1 MKSYSA
7 NILKEIPLRLVLIVP
22 FVLQIVGAVG
32 LVGYL
37 SYYTGEKVVE
47 NMAKQLITEISDHI
61 DQSLDDYLEHL
72 IQTSENNVA
81 LIKLG
86 IMNYQD
92 LATVKNYFWRQL
104 QIIDHINDVAIAT
117 EKNRFLA
124 VAKQK
129 DGSGMIILRDQS
141 TNYKWNTY
149 FTDNLGNY
157 NQSKNIINSQ
167 TEPSEDTRSSH
178 WYQTAKNAAGEGIWH
193 FIVSRNNHNEPTLI
207 IGYLLAFFDQNNT
220 FQGVVSTS
228 VPLSQLEDFLRKL
241 KIGKTGQAFIL
252 ERSGLLVASS
262 TGEDPFLLGLSTSF
276 NFSKPDNL
284 SKYRLNTLNSRND
297 LTRETTQN
305 LLAHFQGI
313 ERITTKQNL
322 IFVSKNGQRHF
333 VEVIPA
339 SVDRNLDWLT
349 VVVIPETDFFEE
361 IKNNIDLTIV
371 LCGLTLLIST
381 GMGFLTTRCV
391 NKSILQLNRATQALE
406 LANCQPFWR
415 ESDLALME
423 VKCIKELVNLSNS
436 FKRMAIQLQSS
447 LITLEER
454 VEQRTAELFIAKEKA
469 EIANQA
475 KSEFLANMSHELR
488 TPLNGIL
495 GYAQILSRTQL
506 TQEQQRGIAVI
517 YQCGTH
523 LLTLI
528 NDILDIA
535 KIEARKME
543 LDPVPCYLPS
553 LLQGVAEIARIKAEE
568 KSLDFIYEL
577 AENMPSGV
585 ILDEKRV
592 RQILLNLLNNAI
604 KFTNRG
610 QVIFRGIISDNE
622 IKTLTSSSVKIKF
635 QVEDT
640 GIGMNGEELTRIF
653 MPFEQTG
660 TSKQKTEGTGLGLA
674 ISKSFVEMMGS
685 HLEVRSELG
694 IGTLFEF
701 EIQCS
706 LADNWAKANTMTN
719 LGQIVGYSGQR
730 RQILVVDDR
739 WENRSVIVSLLA
751 PLGFIVIEA
760 NNGEEALQ
768 KAIENPPDLIISD
781 LKMPIMDGWEML
793 TQIRELAELRNTIV
807 IISSASVFD
816 ADRQKSLL
824 IGGQGFLPK
833 PVKTEE
839 LYWILAQQLH
849 LNWIYA
855 ESMTNDTK
863 TSMEVTDTEMV
874 VPPAS
879 DLTILLEYAM
889 KGQIREINHELNR
902 LEQSGEIY
910 RPFIDKMTLM
920 LRGYKIVKIRE
931 FLQNISKQK
940 TSLPK

>member
-1 MKSYSA
+1 MKSHSP

-32 LVGYL
+32 LVSYL
-37 SYYTGEKVVE
+37 SYYTGGKVVE
-47 NMAKQLITEISDHI
+47 NMAKELIAEISDHI
-61 DQSLDDYLEHL
+61 DQGLNDYLEHL
-72 IQTSENNVA
+72 IQTSENNAA

-104 QIIDHINDVAIAT
+104 QIVDQINDAAITT
-117 EKNRFLA
+117 EQQRFLA

-129 DGSGMIILRDQS
+129 DGSAMIILRDQS

-157 NQSKNIINSQ
+157 DQSKNIISSQ
-167 TEPSEDTRSSH
+167 TKFSKDIRSSN
-178 WYQTAKNAAGEGIWH
+178 WYQAAKNAAGEGIWH
-193 FIVSRNNHNEPTLI
+193 FVVSRNNHNEPILI
-207 IGYLLAFFDQNNT
+207 IAYLLAFFDQNNT

-228 VPLSQLEDFLRKL
+228 IPLSQLEDFLRKL

-339 SVDRNLDWLT
+339 SVHRNLDWLT

-361 IKNNIDLTIV
+361 IKKNIDWNIILYGLTIM
-371 LCGLTLLIST
+371 ISA
-381 GMGFLTTRCV
+381 GIGFMITRCV
-391 NKSILQLNRATQALE
+391 TKSILQLNKATQTLE
-406 LANCQPFWR
+406 LANCQPFWK

-423 VKCIKELVNLSNS
+423 IKCIKELVNLSNS
-436 FKRMAIQLQSS
+436 FKKMAIQLQSS
-447 LITLEER
+447 LITLEDKVQER
-454 VEQRTAELFIAKEKA
+454 TTELIIAKEKA

-495 GYAQILSRTQL
+495 GYAQILGRTQL

-577 AENMPSGV
+577 VGNIPSGV

-592 RQILLNLLNNAI
+592 RQVLLNLLNNAV

-610 QVIFRGIISDNE
+610 KVIFRVIIDDNE
-622 IKTLTSSSVKIKF
+622 TKTLTSSDVKIKF
-635 QVEDT
+635 QVKDT
-640 GIGMNGEELTRIF
+640 GIGMNCEELQRIF

-674 ISKSFVEMMGS
+674 ISKTFVEMMGS
-685 HLEVRSELG
+685 QLEVKSELG

-701 EIQCS
+701 DIQCS
-706 LADNWAKANTMTN
+706 LANNWAKANTMTN
-719 LGQIVGYSGQR
+719 LGQIVGYAGRR

-739 WENRSVIVSLLA
+739 WENRSVIFSLLA
-751 PLGFIVIEA
+751 PLGFIVMEA
-760 NNGEEALQ
+760 NHGEEALQ
-768 KAIENPPDLIISD
+768 KAMENPPDLIISD

-793 TQIRELAELRNTIV
+793 TQIRELAELRDTIV

-816 ADRQKSLL
+816 TDRQKSL
-824 IGGQGFLPK
+824 ISGGQGFLPK
-833 PVKTEE
+833 PVKAEE

-855 ESMTNDTK
+855 ESAVNDTEI
-863 TSMEVTDTEMV
+863 SVSFTDKEIV
-874 VPPAS
+874 VPPAA
-879 DLTILLEYAM
+879 DLAILLEYAM
-889 KGQIREINHELNR
+889 QGQIREITHELNR
-902 LEQSGEIY
+902 LEQNGEVY
-910 RPFIDKMTLM
+910 QPFIDKMTLM
-920 LRGYKIVKIRE
+920 VQGYKIVKIRE
-931 FLQNISKQK
+931 FLQNVSKQ
-940 TSLPK
+940 

>member
-1 MKSYSA
+1 MKSFSA
-7 NILKEIPLRLVLIVP
+7 NILKQIPLRLVLIVP
-22 FVLQIVGAVG
+22 FILQTVGSFG
-32 LVGYL
+32 IVGYL
-37 SYYTGEKVVE
+37 SYNSGEKAIQK
-47 NMAKQLITEISDHI
+47 MAKQLITEIADRI
-61 DQSLDDYLEHL
+61 DQNLANHLEHPM
-72 IQTSENNVA
+72 QTSENNAA

-86 IMNYQD
+86 ILNYQD
-92 LATVKNYFWRQL
+92 LPTVKSYFWQQL
-104 QIIDHINDVAIAT
+104 QIINNISSVVIST
-117 EKNRFLA
+117 EEKRFFA
-124 VAKQK
+124 VDKQD
-129 DGSGMIILRDQS
+129 DGSPMIILRDQS

-149 FTDNLGNY
+149 STDNLGNY
-157 NQSKNIINSQ
+157 DRSKNIINSE
-167 TEPSEDTRSSH
+167 TEPSEDTKSSN
-178 WYQTAKNAAGEGIWH
+178 WYQSAKKAAGRGIWH
-193 FIVSRNNHNEPTLI
+193 FAISESEHGQPALMAC
-207 IGYLLAFFDQNNT
+207 YLLAFFDQNNT
-220 FQGVVSTS
+220 FQGVISTNLT
-228 VPLSQLEDFLRKL
+228 LSQLGDFLQKL
-241 KIGKTGQAFIL
+241 KMGKTGQAFIL
-252 ERSGLLVASS
+252 EPNGLLIASS
-262 TGEDPFLLGLSTSF
+262 TGESPFLPSLSTSL
-276 NFSKPDNL
+276 NFQKQYNL
-284 SKYRLNTLNSRND
+284 SNYRLKALNSRND
-297 LTRETTQN
+297 MTRETTQK
-305 LLAHFQGI
+305 LLTHFGGI
-313 ERITTKQNL
+313 DQIKTRQYFM
-322 IFVSKNGQRHF
+322 FVSKNGQRNF
-333 VEVIPA
+333 VEVMPL
-339 SVDRNLDWLT
+339 SGTKNLDWLT
-349 VVVIPETDFFEE
+349 VVVVPETDFMEE
-361 IKNNIDLTIV
+361 IRENIDWTIV
-371 LCGLTLLIST
+371 LCSLTLIVT
-381 GMGFLTTRCV
+381 MGMGILTTRCI
-391 NKSILQLNRATQALE
+391 NKSFLQLNRATEALE

-415 ESDLALME
+415 ESDIAVME
-423 VKCIKELVNLSNS
+423 IKCVKELVNLSNS

-454 VEQRTAELFIAKEKA
+454 VTERTAELVIAKEKA

-506 TQEQQRGIAVI
+506 NQEQQRGITVI

-528 NDILDIA
+528 NDVLDIA

-610 QVIFRGIISDNE
+610 QVIFRVIISDNDL
-622 IKTLTSSSVKIKF
+622 KTLTSSSVTIKF

-640 GIGMNGEELTRIF
+640 GIGMNSEELKRIF

-674 ISKSFVEMMGS
+674 ISKSLVEMMGS
-685 HLEVRSELG
+685 HLEVKSELG

-701 EIQCS
+701 EIQSS
-706 LADNWAKANTMTN
+706 LADNWVKANTMTN
-719 LGQIVGYSGQR
+719 LGQIVGYSGYR
-730 RQILVVDDR
+730 RKILVVDDR

-760 NNGEEALQ
+760 HHGEEALK

-816 ADRQKSLL
+816 TDRQKSLL

-833 PVKTEE
+833 PVKAEE

-855 ESMTNDTK
+855 ESTINDTK
-863 TSMEVTDTEMV
+863 ISAEVTDTEMV

-879 DLTILLEYAM
+879 DLAILLAYAM
-889 KGQIREINHELNR
+889 QGQIREITQELKR
-902 LEQSGEIY
+902 LEQSDEIY
-910 RPFIDKMTLM
+910 GQFIDKMSLM

-931 FLQNISKQK
+931 FLQNVSKQK

>member
-47 NMAKQLITEISDHI
+47 NMARQLITEISDHI

-72 IQTSENNVA
+72 IQTSENNAA

-104 QIIDHINDVAIAT
+104 QIIDHINDVSITT
-117 EKNRFLA
+117 EQNRFLA

-157 NQSKNIINSQ
+157 NRSKNIINSE
-167 TEPSEDTRSSH
+167 TEPSADTRSSH
-178 WYQTAKNAAGEGIWH
+178 WYQGAKNAAGEGIWH
-193 FIVSRNNHNEPTLI
+193 FIVSINNHNEPTLI
-207 IGYLLAFFDQNNT
+207 IGYLLPFFDQNNT

-284 SKYRLNTLNSRND
+284 SKSRLNTLNSRND

-313 ERITTKQNL
+313 DRITTKQNL

-361 IKNNIDLTIV
+361 IKKNIDLTIV

-423 VKCIKELVNLSNS
+423 VKCIKELVNLSHS

-454 VEQRTAELFIAKEKA
+454 VEQRTTELFIAKEKA

-495 GYAQILSRTQL
+495 GYA
-506 TQEQQRGIAVI
+506 
-517 YQCGTH
+517 
-523 LLTLI
+523 
-528 NDILDIA
+528 
-535 KIEARKME
+535 
-543 LDPVPCYLPS
+543 
-553 LLQGVAEIARIKAEE
+553 
-568 KSLDFIYEL
+568 
-577 AENMPSGV
+577 
-585 ILDEKRV
+585 
-592 RQILLNLLNNAI
+592 
-604 KFTNRG
+604 
-610 QVIFRGIISDNE
+610 
-622 IKTLTSSSVKIKF
+622 
-635 QVEDT
+635 
-640 GIGMNGEELTRIF
+640 
-653 MPFEQTG
+653 
-660 TSKQKTEGTGLGLA
+660 
-674 ISKSFVEMMGS
+674 
-685 HLEVRSELG
+685 
-694 IGTLFEF
+694 
-701 EIQCS
+701 
-706 LADNWAKANTMTN
+706 
-719 LGQIVGYSGQR
+719 
-730 RQILVVDDR
+730 
-739 WENRSVIVSLLA
+739 
-751 PLGFIVIEA
+751 
-760 NNGEEALQ
+760 
-768 KAIENPPDLIISD
+768 
-781 LKMPIMDGWEML
+781 
-793 TQIRELAELRNTIV
+793 
-807 IISSASVFD
+807 
-816 ADRQKSLL
+816 
-824 IGGQGFLPK
+824 
-833 PVKTEE
+833 
-839 LYWILAQQLH
+839 
-849 LNWIYA
+849 
-855 ESMTNDTK
+855 
-863 TSMEVTDTEMV
+863 
-874 VPPAS
+874 
-879 DLTILLEYAM
+879 
-889 KGQIREINHELNR
+889 
-902 LEQSGEIY
+902 
-910 RPFIDKMTLM
+910 
-920 LRGYKIVKIRE
+920 
-931 FLQNISKQK
+931 
-940 TSLPK
+940 

>member
-1 MKSYSA
+1 MKSYST
-7 NILKEIPLRLVLIVP
+7 NILKEISLRLVLIIP

-32 LVGYL
+32 LVSYL
-37 SYYTGEKVVE
+37 SYYTGGKVVE
-47 NMAKQLITEISDHI
+47 NMAKELIAEISDHI
-61 DQSLDDYLEHL
+61 DQGLNDYLEHL
-72 IQTSENNVA
+72 IQTSENNA
-81 LIKLG
+81 SLIKLG

-104 QIIDHINDVAIAT
+104 QIVDQINDAAITT
-117 EKNRFLA
+117 EQQRFLA

-129 DGSGMIILRDQS
+129 DGSAVIILRDQS
-141 TNYKWNTY
+141 TNYKLNTY
-149 FTDNLGNY
+149 FTDNIGNY
-157 NQSKNIINSQ
+157 DQSKNIISSQ
-167 TEPSEDTRSSH
+167 TKFSKDIRSSN
-178 WYQTAKNAAGEGIWH
+178 WYQAAKNAAGEGIWH
-193 FIVSRNNHNEPTLI
+193 FVVSRNNHNEPILI
-207 IGYLLAFFDQNNT
+207 IAYLLAFFDQNNT

-228 VPLSQLEDFLRKL
+228 IPLSQLEDFLRKL

-313 ERITTKQNL
+313 ERITTKQNF
-322 IFVSKNGQRHF
+322 IFVSKNGQRYF
-333 VEVIPA
+333 VETIPA
-339 SVDRNLDWLT
+339 SVHRNLDWLT
-349 VVVIPETDFFEE
+349 VVVIPEADFFEE
-361 IKNNIDLTIV
+361 IKKNIGWNIILYGLTI
-371 LCGLTLLIST
+371 LISA
-381 GMGFLTTRCV
+381 GIGFMITRCV
-391 NKSILQLNRATQALE
+391 TKSILQLNKATEALE
-406 LANCQPFWR
+406 LANCQPFWK
-415 ESDLALME
+415 ESDIALME
-423 VKCIKELVNLSNS
+423 IKFIKELVNLSNS

-454 VEQRTAELFIAKEKA
+454 VEERTAELVIAKEKA

-506 TQEQQRGIAVI
+506 TQEQQRGITVI
-517 YQCGTH
+517 YQCGNH

-528 NDILDIA
+528 NDVLDIA

-568 KSLDFIYEL
+568 KSLDFIDEL

-585 ILDEKRV
+585 IIDEKRV
-592 RQILLNLLNNAI
+592 RQVLLNLLNNAI

-610 QVIFRGIISDNE
+610 QVIFRVIINDND
-622 IKTLTSSSVKIKF
+622 IKTLTSSFVKIKF

-640 GIGMNGEELTRIF
+640 GIGMNCEELKRIF
-653 MPFEQTG
+653 LPFEQTG

-674 ISKSFVEMMGS
+674 ISKSLVEMMGS
-685 HLEVRSELG
+685 HLEVKSKLG

-706 LADNWAKANTMTN
+706 LADNWAKANTRTN
-719 LGQIVGYSGQR
+719 LGEIVGYSGR
-730 RQILVVDDR
+730 CRQILVVDDR

-751 PLGFIVIEA
+751 PLGFVVIEA
-760 NNGEEALQ
+760 KHGEEALQ

-793 TQIRELAELRNTIV
+793 TQIRELADLRNTIV

-816 ADRQKSLL
+816 TDRQKSLAA
-824 IGGQGFLPK
+824 GGQGFLPK
-833 PVKTEE
+833 PVKAEE

-855 ESMTNDTK
+855 ETV
-863 TSMEVTDTEMV
+863 VTDTQSSVKITNTEMV

-879 DLTILLEYAM
+879 DLAILLEYAM
-889 KGQIREINHELNR
+889 QGQIRELQQELNR
-902 LEQSGEIY
+902 VEQSGEIY

-931 FLQNISKQK
+931 FLQNVSKQ
-940 TSLPK
+940 

>member
-1 MKSYSA
+1 MKSHSP

-22 FVLQIVGAVG
+22 FVLQIVAAVG

-37 SYYTGEKVVE
+37 SYYTGGRVLE
-47 NMAKQLITEISDHI
+47 NMAKELIAEVADHI
-61 DQSLDDYLEHL
+61 DQRLNDYLEHL
-72 IQTSENNVA
+72 IQTNENNA
-81 LIKLG
+81 DLIKLG

-104 QIIDHINDVAIAT
+104 QIIDQINDVAITT
-117 EKNRFLA
+117 EQKRFLA

-129 DGSGMIILRDQS
+129 DGFPMIILRDQS

-157 NQSKNIINSQ
+157 DRSKNIISSQ
-167 TEPSEDTRSSH
+167 TKFSEDTRSSN
-178 WYQTAKNAAGEGIWH
+178 WYQAAKNAAGEGIWH
-193 FIVSRNNHNEPTLI
+193 FVVSRNNHNEPILI
-207 IGYLLAFFDQNNT
+207 IAYLLAFFDQNNT

-228 VPLSQLEDFLRKL
+228 IPVSQLEDFLENL
-241 KIGKTGQAFIL
+241 KIGQTGQAFIL
-252 ERSGLLVASS
+252 ERNGLLIASS
-262 TGEDPFLLGLSTSF
+262 TGEDSFLLGLSTSF

-339 SVDRNLDWLT
+339 SVHRNLDWLT

-361 IKNNIDLTIV
+361 IKKNIDWNIVWYGLTIM
-371 LCGLTLLIST
+371 ISA
-381 GMGFLTTRCV
+381 GIGFMITRCV
-391 NKSILQLNRATQALE
+391 TKSILQLNKATQTLE
-406 LANCQPFWR
+406 LANCQPFWK

-423 VKCIKELVNLSNS
+423 IKCIKELVNLSNS
-436 FKRMAIQLQSS
+436 FKKMAIQLQSS
-447 LITLEER
+447 LITLEDKVQER
-454 VEQRTAELFIAKEKA
+454 TTELIIAKEKA

-495 GYAQILSRTQL
+495 GYAQILGRTQL

-577 AENMPSGV
+577 VGNMPSGV

-592 RQILLNLLNNAI
+592 RQVLLNLLNNAV

-610 QVIFRGIISDNE
+610 KVIFRVIIDDNE
-622 IKTLTSSSVKIKF
+622 IKKLTSSYVKIKF
-635 QVEDT
+635 QVKDT
-640 GIGMNGEELTRIF
+640 GIGMNCEELQRIF
-653 MPFEQTG
+653 MPFEQIG

-685 HLEVRSELG
+685 QLEVNSELG

-706 LADNWAKANTMTN
+706 LADNWAKANTLTN

-751 PLGFIVIEA
+751 PLGFIVMEA
-760 NNGEEALQ
+760 NHGEEALQ
-768 KAIENPPDLIISD
+768 KAMENPPDLIISD

-793 TQIRELAELRNTIV
+793 TQIRELAELRDTIV

-816 ADRQKSLL
+816 TDRQKSL
-824 IGGQGFLPK
+824 ISGGQGFLPK
-833 PVKTEE
+833 PVKAEE

-855 ESMTNDTK
+855 ESA
-863 TSMEVTDTEMV
+863 VTDTEISVSVTDKEIV
-874 VPPAS
+874 VPPAA
-879 DLTILLEYAM
+879 DLAILLEYAM
-889 KGQIREINHELNR
+889 QGQIREITHELKR
-902 LEQSGEIY
+902 LEQNGEVY
-910 RPFIDKMTLM
+910 QPFIDKMTLM
-920 LRGYKIVKIRE
+920 VQGYKIVKIRE
-931 FLQNISKQK
+931 FLQNVSKQ
-940 TSLPK
+940 

>member
-1 MKSYSA
+1 MKKYSA
-7 NILKEIPLRLVLIVP
+7 NIQKEIPLRLVLIIP

-37 SYYTGEKVVE
+37 SYFTGEKVVE

-61 DQSLDDYLEHL
+61 DQSLDDYLEYP
-72 IQTSENNVA
+72 IQTSKNNAA

-86 IMNYQD
+86 ILNYQN
-92 LATVKNYFWRQL
+92 LATVKSYFWQQL
-104 QIIDHINDVAIAT
+104 QIVDQINNVAIAT
-117 EKNRFLA
+117 EQNRFFA
-124 VAKQK
+124 VAKQE
-129 DGSGMIILRDQS
+129 DGSAMIILRDQS
-141 TNYKWNTY
+141 TNYKWNSY
-149 FTDNLGNY
+149 FADNLGNY
-157 NQSKNIINSQ
+157 DQSKNIINSE
-167 TEPSEDTRSSH
+167 TEPSEDTRSSN
-178 WYQTAKNAAGEGIWH
+178 WYQAAKNAAGSGIWQLV
-193 FIVSRNNHNEPTLI
+193 ISESNHSKPTLI
-207 IGYLLAFFDQNNT
+207 IGYLLPFFDQNNT
-220 FQGVVSTS
+220 FQGVVSTLIS
-228 VPLSQLEDFLRKL
+228 LSQLEDFLGKL

-252 ERSGLLVASS
+252 EPSGLLIASS

-276 NFSKPDNL
+276 NFRKPDNL
-284 SKYRLNTLNSRND
+284 SKYRLNALNSRND
-297 LTRETTQN
+297 LTQETTQN
-305 LLAHFQGI
+305 LLAHLRGI
-313 ERITTKQNL
+313 ERITTKQNF
-322 IFVSKNGQRHF
+322 IFVSKNGQRNF

-339 SVDRNLDWLT
+339 SGNKNLDWLT
-349 VVVIPETDFFEE
+349 VVVVPETDFMEA
-361 IKNNIDLTIV
+361 IQKNIDWTIV

-381 GMGFLTTRCV
+381 GMGFLTSRCV
-391 NKSILQLNRATQALE
+391 NKSILQLNRATQSLQ
-406 LANCQPFWR
+406 LANCQPFWK

-454 VEQRTAELFIAKEKA
+454 VQERTAELFIAKEKA

-610 QVIFRGIISDNE
+610 QVIFRVIISDHD

-640 GIGMNGEELTRIF
+640 GIGMNREELTRIF

-739 WENRSVIVSLLA
+739 WENRSVILSLLA

-781 LKMPIMDGWEML
+781 MKMPIMDGWEML

-833 PVKTEE
+833 PVKAEE

-849 LNWIYA
+849 LSWIYA

-889 KGQIREINHELNR
+889 QGQIREINHELNR

-931 FLQNISKQK
+931 FLQNVSKQK

>member
-1 MKSYSA
+1 MKSHSP

-22 FVLQIVGAVG
+22 FVLQIVAAVG

-37 SYYTGEKVVE
+37 SYYTGGRVLE
-47 NMAKQLITEISDHI
+47 NMAKELIAEVADHI
-61 DQSLDDYLEHL
+61 DQRLNDYLEHL
-72 IQTSENNVA
+72 IQTNENNA
-81 LIKLG
+81 DLIKLG

-104 QIIDHINDVAIAT
+104 QIIDQINDVAITT
-117 EKNRFLA
+117 EQKRFLA

-129 DGSGMIILRDQS
+129 DGFPMIILRDQS

-157 NQSKNIINSQ
+157 DRSKNIISSQ
-167 TEPSEDTRSSH
+167 TKFSEDTRSSN
-178 WYQTAKNAAGEGIWH
+178 WYQAAKNAAGEGIWH
-193 FIVSRNNHNEPTLI
+193 LIVSKNNHNKPTLI
-207 IGYLLAFFDQNNT
+207 IAYLLAFFDQNNT

-228 VPLSQLEDFLRKL
+228 IPVSQLEDFLENL
-241 KIGKTGQAFIL
+241 KIGQTGQAFIL
-252 ERSGLLVASS
+252 ERNGLLIASS
-262 TGEDPFLLGLSTSF
+262 TGEDSFLLGLSTSF

-284 SKYRLNTLNSRND
+284 SKYRLNPLNSRND

-305 LLAHFQGI
+305 IIAHFGGI
-313 ERITTKQNL
+313 DRITTKQNL

-339 SVDRNLDWLT
+339 SVHRNLDWLT

-361 IKNNIDLTIV
+361 IKKNIDWNIILYGLTIM
-371 LCGLTLLIST
+371 ISA
-381 GMGFLTTRCV
+381 GIGFMITRCV
-391 NKSILQLNRATQALE
+391 TKSILQLNKATQTLE
-406 LANCQPFWR
+406 LANCQPFWK

-423 VKCIKELVNLSNS
+423 IKCIKELVNLSNS
-436 FKRMAIQLQSS
+436 FKKMAIQLQSS

-454 VEQRTAELFIAKEKA
+454 VQERTTELIIAKEKA

-495 GYAQILSRTQL
+495 GYAQILGRTQL

-577 AENMPSGV
+577 VGNMPSGV

-592 RQILLNLLNNAI
+592 RQVLLNLLNNAV

-610 QVIFRGIISDNE
+610 KVIFRVIIDDNE
-622 IKTLTSSSVKIKF
+622 IKKLTSSYVKIKF
-635 QVEDT
+635 QVKDT
-640 GIGMNGEELTRIF
+640 GIGMNCEELQRIF
-653 MPFEQTG
+653 MPFEQIG

-685 HLEVRSELG
+685 QLEVNSELG

-706 LADNWAKANTMTN
+706 LADNWAKANTLTN

-751 PLGFIVIEA
+751 PLGFIVMEA
-760 NNGEEALQ
+760 NHGEEALQ
-768 KAIENPPDLIISD
+768 KAMENPPDLIISD

-793 TQIRELAELRNTIV
+793 TQIRELAELRDTIV

-816 ADRQKSLL
+816 TDRQKSL
-824 IGGQGFLPK
+824 ISGGQGFLPK
-833 PVKTEE
+833 PVKAEE

-855 ESMTNDTK
+855 ESA
-863 TSMEVTDTEMV
+863 VTDTEISVSVTDKEIV
-874 VPPAS
+874 VPPAA
-879 DLTILLEYAM
+879 DLAILLEYAM
-889 KGQIREINHELNR
+889 QGQIREITHELKR
-902 LEQSGEIY
+902 LEQNGEVY
-910 RPFIDKMTLM
+910 QPFIDKMTLM
-920 LRGYKIVKIRE
+920 VQGYKIVKIRE
-931 FLQNISKQK
+931 FLQNVSKQ
-940 TSLPK
+940 

>member
-1 MKSYSA
+1 
-7 NILKEIPLRLVLIVP
+7 
-22 FVLQIVGAVG
+22 
-32 LVGYL
+32 
-37 SYYTGEKVVE
+37 
-47 NMAKQLITEISDHI
+47 
-61 DQSLDDYLEHL
+61 
-72 IQTSENNVA
+72 
-81 LIKLG
+81 
-86 IMNYQD
+86 
-92 LATVKNYFWRQL
+92 
-104 QIIDHINDVAIAT
+104 
-117 EKNRFLA
+117 
-124 VAKQK
+124 
-129 DGSGMIILRDQS
+129 
-141 TNYKWNTY
+141 
-149 FTDNLGNY
+149 
-157 NQSKNIINSQ
+157 
-167 TEPSEDTRSSH
+167 
-178 WYQTAKNAAGEGIWH
+178 
-193 FIVSRNNHNEPTLI
+193 
-207 IGYLLAFFDQNNT
+207 
-220 FQGVVSTS
+220 
-228 VPLSQLEDFLRKL
+228 
-241 KIGKTGQAFIL
+241 
-252 ERSGLLVASS
+252 
-262 TGEDPFLLGLSTSF
+262 
-276 NFSKPDNL
+276 
-284 SKYRLNTLNSRND
+284 
-297 LTRETTQN
+297 
-305 LLAHFQGI
+305 
-313 ERITTKQNL
+313 
-322 IFVSKNGQRHF
+322 
-333 VEVIPA
+333 
-339 SVDRNLDWLT
+339 
-349 VVVIPETDFFEE
+349 
-361 IKNNIDLTIV
+361 
-371 LCGLTLLIST
+371 
-381 GMGFLTTRCV
+381 
-391 NKSILQLNRATQALE
+391 
-406 LANCQPFWR
+406 
-415 ESDLALME
+415 ME

-454 VEQRTAELFIAKEKA
+454 VAERTAELFIAKEKA

-495 GYAQILSRTQL
+495 GYAQILNRTQL
-506 TQEQQRGIAVI
+506 THEQQRGIAVI

-528 NDILDIA
+528 NDVLDIA

-610 QVIFRGIISDNE
+610 KVIFRVIISDHD

-640 GIGMNGEELTRIF
+640 GIGMNSEELTRIF

-706 LADNWAKANTMTN
+706 LADNWVKANTLTN
-719 LGQIVGYSGQR
+719 LGQIVGYSGYR
-730 RQILVVDDR
+730 RKILVVDDR

-760 NNGEEALQ
+760 HHGEEALQ

-816 ADRQKSLL
+816 TDRQKSLI

-833 PVKTEE
+833 PVKAEE

-855 ESMTNDTK
+855 ESVTNGTK
-863 TSMEVTDTEMV
+863 ISMEVTDTEMV

-879 DLTILLEYAM
+879 DLAILLKYAIQ
-889 KGQIREINHELNR
+889 GQIREITQELKR
-902 LEQSGEIY
+902 LEQSDEIY

-920 LRGYKIVKIRE
+920 LQAYKIVKIRE
-931 FLQNISKQK
+931 FLQNVSKQK

>member
-47 NMAKQLITEISDHI
+47 NMAKQLVAEISDHI
-61 DQSLDDYLEHL
+61 DQNLDDYLEHP
-72 IQTSENNVA
+72 IQTSENNAA

-86 IMNYQD
+86 ILNYQN
-92 LATVKNYFWRQL
+92 LAAVKSYFWQQL
-104 QIIDHINDVAIAT
+104 QIVDQIDNIAIAT
-117 EKNRFLA
+117 EQNRFFA
-124 VAKQK
+124 VAKQE
-129 DGSGMIILRDQS
+129 DGSAMIILRDQS
-141 TNYKWNTY
+141 TNYKWNSY
-149 FTDNLGNY
+149 FADNLGNY
-157 NQSKNIINSQ
+157 DRSKNIINSE
-167 TEPSEDTRSSH
+167 TEPSADTRSSN
-178 WYQTAKNAAGEGIWH
+178 WYQGAKNAAAQGIWQL
-193 FIVSRNNHNEPTLI
+193 IVAESNRSKPTLI
-207 IGYLLAFFDQNNT
+207 IGYLLPFFDQNNT
-220 FQGVVSTS
+220 FQGVVSTLIS
-228 VPLSQLEDFLRKL
+228 LSQLEDFLGKL

-252 ERSGLLVASS
+252 EPSGLLIASS

-276 NFSKPDNL
+276 NFRKPENL
-284 SKYRLNTLNSRND
+284 SKYRLNALNSRND

-305 LLAHFQGI
+305 LLAHLRGND
-313 ERITTKQNL
+313 RITTKQNFN
-322 IFVSKNGQRHF
+322 FVSKNGQRNF

-339 SVDRNLDWLT
+339 SGNKNLDWLT
-349 VVVIPETDFFEE
+349 VVVVPETDFMEA
-361 IKNNIDLTIV
+361 IQKNIDWTIV

-381 GMGFLTTRCV
+381 GMGFLTSRCV
-391 NKSILQLNRATQALE
+391 NKSILQLNRATQSLQ
-406 LANCQPFWR
+406 LANCQPFWK

-423 VKCIKELVNLSNS
+423 VKFIKELVNLSNS

-454 VEQRTAELFIAKEKA
+454 VQERTAELFIAKEKA

-610 QVIFRGIISDNE
+610 QVIFRVIISDHD

-640 GIGMNGEELTRIF
+640 GIGMNGEELKRIF

-739 WENRSVIVSLLA
+739 WENRSVILSLLA

-781 LKMPIMDGWEML
+781 MKMPIMDGWEML

-833 PVKTEE
+833 PVKAEE

-889 KGQIREINHELNR
+889 QGQIREINHELNR

-931 FLQNISKQK
+931 FLQNVSKQK

>member
-37 SYYTGEKVVE
+37 SYYTGEKVLE

-61 DQSLDDYLEHL
+61 DQSLDDYLEHP
-72 IQTSENNVA
+72 IQTSENNAA

-86 IMNYQD
+86 ILNYQN
-92 LATVKNYFWRQL
+92 LATVKSYFWQQL
-104 QIIDHINDVAIAT
+104 QIVDQINNVAIAT
-117 EKNRFLA
+117 EQNRFFA
-124 VAKQK
+124 VAKQE
-129 DGSGMIILRDQS
+129 DGSAMIILRDQS
-141 TNYKWNTY
+141 TNYKWNSY
-149 FTDNLGNY
+149 FADNLGNY
-157 NQSKNIINSQ
+157 DRSKNIINSE
-167 TEPSEDTRSSH
+167 TEPSADTRSSN
-178 WYQTAKNAAGEGIWH
+178 WYQGAKNAAGQGIWQL
-193 FIVSRNNHNEPTLI
+193 IVAESNRSKPTLI
-207 IGYLLAFFDQNNT
+207 IGYLLPFFDQNNT
-220 FQGVVSTS
+220 FQGVVSTLIS
-228 VPLSQLEDFLRKL
+228 LSQLEDFLGKL

-252 ERSGLLVASS
+252 EPSGLLIASS

-276 NFSKPDNL
+276 NFRKPENL
-284 SKYRLNTLNSRND
+284 SKYRLNALNSRND

-305 LLAHFQGI
+305 LLAHLRGND
-313 ERITTKQNL
+313 RITTKQNFN
-322 IFVSKNGQRHF
+322 FVSKNGQRNF

-339 SVDRNLDWLT
+339 SGNKNLDWLT
-349 VVVIPETDFFEE
+349 VVVVPETNFMEA
-361 IKNNIDLTIV
+361 IQKNIDWTIV

-391 NKSILQLNRATQALE
+391 NKSILQLNRATQSLQ
-406 LANCQPFWR
+406 LANCQPFWK

-454 VEQRTAELFIAKEKA
+454 VQERTAELFIAKEKA

-592 RQILLNLLNNAI
+592 RQILLNLLNNSI

-610 QVIFRGIISDNE
+610 QVIFRVIISDHD

-640 GIGMNGEELTRIF
+640 GIGMNREELTRIF

-685 HLEVRSELG
+685 HLKVRSELG

-706 LADNWAKANTMTN
+706 LADNWAKANAMTN

-739 WENRSVIVSLLA
+739 WQNRSVIVSLLA
-751 PLGFIVIEA
+751 PLGFIVMEA
-760 NNGEEALQ
+760 KHGEEALQ
-768 KAIENPPDLIISD
+768 KAVENPPDLIISD
-781 LKMPIMDGWEML
+781 MKMPIMDGWEML

-807 IISSASVFD
+807 IIFSASVFD
-816 ADRQKSLL
+816 ADCQKSLL

-889 KGQIREINHELNR
+889 QGQIREINHELNR

-931 FLQNISKQK
+931 FLQNVSKQK